1 MPGTRTTVCLLA
13 TVALAAAAAAHAQG
27 SGEMARCAEI
37 ADADE
42 RLACYDAAVGRGS
55 VPRSAPEVAEQE
67 TTSAESS
74 TASAPLTQQ
83 VGEEQLDPGLRAER
97 EPESF
102 RGRVTKCQQDAN
114 NKWYFYF
121 DNGQVWK
128 QRSGNRVR
136 FRECDFGV
144 TITKDSFG
152 YRMQVDGEAK
162 KIRIGR
168 IR

>member
-1 MPGTRTTVCLLA
+1 MPRTGMRACLLG
-13 TVALAAAAAAHAQG
+13 TVALAAAAAHAQE
-27 SGEMARCAEI
+27 SDDMARCVDI
-37 ADADE
+37 ADTAA
-42 RLACYDAAVGRGS
+42 RLACYDAAAGRSASSQS
-55 VPRSAPEVAEQE
+55 VPAAAGKETAGAEARTE
-67 TTSAESS
+67 P
-74 TASAPLTQQ
+74 APLTGE
-83 VGEEQLDPGLRAER
+83 VGEEQLEPGLRPER

-102 RGRVTKCQQDAN
+102 KGRVTKCQQDAS

-128 QRSGNRVR
+128 QRSGNRLR
-136 FRECDFGV
+136 IRECDFGV

-152 YRMQVDGEAK
+152 YRMQIDGETR